1 MVSRA
6 GSTRSR
12 PPDESIK
19 SEKSFEASIPETK
32 ISVPGRD
39 IFSKQTFILKTF
51 QSLKIPSSV
60 CHYLFLDRNEIP
72 QIRNFL
78 TETQKFNKIYLICG
92 ICANSYFKFVNRENE
107 DPNWF
112 QL

>member
-12 PPDESIK
+12 LPDESIK

-39 IFSKQTFILKTF
+39 IFSKRTLVFKKF
-51 QSLKIPSSV
+51 QSVKIPSSV

-78 TETQKFNKIYLICG
+78 TETKKIINMQSMPTY
-92 ICANSYFKFVNRENE
+92 ASYRNFVNREKY

>member
-12 PPDESIK
+12 LPDESIK

-39 IFSKQTFILKTF
+39 IFSKRTVVFK
-51 QSLKIPSSV
+51 SLNPSKSLQASVTTYSSV
-60 CHYLFLDRNEIP
+60 A
-72 QIRNFL
+72 
-78 TETQKFNKIYLICG
+78 TKF
-92 ICANSYFKFVNRENE
+92 ARFASF
-107 DPNWF
+107 
-112 QL
+112 